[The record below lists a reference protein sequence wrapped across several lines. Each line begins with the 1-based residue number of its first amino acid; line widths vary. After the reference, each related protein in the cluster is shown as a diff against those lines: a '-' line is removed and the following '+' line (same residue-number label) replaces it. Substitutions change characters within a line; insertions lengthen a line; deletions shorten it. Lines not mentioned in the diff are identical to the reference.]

1 MNAQTTQSF
10 AVTGMSCD
18 HCADAVSGGLTVLEG
33 VSDVRVQL
41 VTGGMSTVTVTSD
54 RPLAES
60 EVSSALDEA
69 GDYRLA

>member
-18 HCADAVSGGLTVLEG
+18 HCAQAVSGELTALEG
-33 VSDVRVQL
+33 VSDITVQL
-41 VTGGMSTVTVTSD
+41 VTGGTSTVSVTSD
-54 RPLAES
+54 RPLADS